1 MNLRQHISRLATF
14 LTKKLRLDVRFY
26 GRSFGLISLGHTSAI
41 IRGIATTFLMA
52 RWLPRNTMGE
62 FRYIL
67 ALFGIASI
75 FSLSGLNISIIRG
88 IAKGD
93 TGIARAALKLI
104 FLISP
109 LGSVGLALAAWER
122 WAHGET
128 HVATGLLIAGLI
140 FPLYSVSG
148 LYGAILTGKDEI
160 RKLTKIAVAN
170 NVLFALLFFAV
181 ILNTKELLPVLVAYF
196 GFDVLIRGWIT
207 WREVRRLKPG
217 GNSAEHL
224 LLGKHLS
231 AIGAFQVIAMQLDQV
246 LIQRFFGYGS
256 LANYSIAILIPE
268 QIKDFINSISGIVL
282 RRFSRHKNTPQILQ
296 QTKRHFWTVTAGSG
310 ILALAYIVVAPFI
323 LPWLFPQ
330 YQNQILPSI
339 VYALGLTAMSIMVGV
354 NFMQANNQIRRLWIF
369 YIANTV
375 LQIGSNL
382 ALVPFFGSWGA
393 ILSKTVTRLISAGL
407 SYPRF
412 EKSKDQTSNKS

>member
-1 MNLRQHISRLATF
+1 MKLRQHISDLATF
-14 LTKKLRLDVRFY
+14 LTKKLQLDVRFY
-26 GRSFGLISLGHTSAI
+26 GRSFGLMSLGHTSAV

-75 FSLSGLNISIIRG
+75 FSLSGLNTSIIRG

-109 LGSVGLALAAWER
+109 LGSLGLALAAWER

-181 ILNTKELLPVLVAYF
+181 ILNTKELLPVLAAYF
-196 GFDVLIRGWIT
+196 GFDILIRGWIT
-207 WREVRRLKPG
+207 WREIRRLKPG

-224 LLGKHLS
+224 RLGKHLS
-231 AIGAFQVIAMQLDQV
+231 AIGAFQAIAAQLDQV

-256 LANYSIAILIPE
+256 LANYSIATLIPE

-282 RRFSRHKNTPQILQ
+282 RRFSRHENTPQILQ

-310 ILALAYIVVAPFI
+310 ILAAAYILVAPI
-323 LPWLFPQ
+323 VLPWFFPQ
-330 YQNQILPSI
+330 YQNQVAPSM
-339 VYALGLTAMSIMVGV
+339 VYALGLIAMSSMVGL

-369 YIANTV
+369 YIASAI

-382 ALVPFFGSWGA
+382 ALIPFFGGWGA
-393 ILSKTVTRLISAGL
+393 ILSKTGTRLINAVL
-407 SYPRF
+407 SYPRVD
-412 EKSKDQTSNKS
+412 KLGDQACDKA

>member
-1 MNLRQHISRLATF
+1 MSLRQHISQLATF

-26 GRSFGLISLGHTSAI
+26 GRSFGLMSLGHTSAV

-52 RWLPRNTMGE
+52 RWMPRNTMGE

-75 FSLSGLNISIIRG
+75 FSLSGLNTSIIRG
-88 IAKGD
+88 ITKGD
-93 TGIARAALKLI
+93 PGIARAALKLI

-109 LGSVGLALAAWER
+109 LGSLGLALAAWER

-128 HVATGLLIAGLI
+128 HVAAGLLIAGLI
-140 FPLYSVSG
+140 FPLYSASG
-148 LYGAILTGKDEI
+148 LYGAILIGKDEI
-160 RKLTKIAVAN
+160 KKLTKIAVAN

-231 AIGAFQVIAMQLDQV
+231 AIGAFQVIAAQLDQI

-256 LANYSIAILIPE
+256 LANYSIATLIPE
-268 QIKDFINSISGIVL
+268 QIKDFVLSINGIIL
-282 RRFSRHKNTPQILQ
+282 RRFSRHDNTPQVLQ
-296 QTKRHFWTVTAGSG
+296 QTKRHFWTAMGGSI
-310 ILALAYIVVAPFI
+310 ILALAYIAVAPFI

-330 YQNQILPSI
+330 YQNQVLPSI
-339 VYALGLTAMSIMVGV
+339 VYALGLIAMSTMVGL

-369 YIANTV
+369 YTANTV

-382 ALVPFFGSWGA
+382 ALIPFFGGWGA
-393 ILSKTVTRLISAGL
+393 ILSKTGTRLISLAF
-407 SYPRF
+407 SYPA
-412 EKSKDQTSNKS
+412 SKPTPTDQK